1 MRKREGKTA
10 TAFGTWLLQEL
21 ARREMTQAEF
31 SRRAGFSSGVISLW
45 VNGDRAPSPDSC
57 QRIADALYLDIDEV
71 LDAAGIRRNVT
82 LDDPQTAEF
91 VAQLRRVRWNPD
103 RVMAMKSLL
112 GSWLEMDR
120 LKTID
125 RDAGR

>member
-1 MRKREGKTA
+1 MRKREGTK
-10 TAFGTWLLQEL
+10 TAFGTWLLMEL

-45 VNGDRAPSPDSC
+45 VNGDRAPSPESC
-57 QRIADALYLDIDEV
+57 QRIADALFLDIDEV

-91 VAQLRRVRWNPD
+91 IAQLRRVRWNPD
-103 RVMAMKSLL
+103 RVMAMKSVL

-120 LKTID
+120 LKSVE
-125 RDAGR
+125 RDGGR